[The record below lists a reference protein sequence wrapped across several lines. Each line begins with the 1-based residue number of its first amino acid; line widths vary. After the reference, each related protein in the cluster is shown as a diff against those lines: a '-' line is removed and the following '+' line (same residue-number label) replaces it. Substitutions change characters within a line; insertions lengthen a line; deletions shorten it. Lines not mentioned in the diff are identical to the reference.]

1 MVTEEHRQRLPL
13 PFNELSRVLGGGL
26 VPGSVV
32 LMAGEPGI
40 GKSTLLLQTSQ
51 HLANLGTGVIYV
63 TGEESPHQVK
73 LRADRLKLSGD
84 GISILQE
91 TDVDRVL
98 EILERVRPTLVI
110 VDSIQMM
117 HTSDAHSG
125 PGSSTQVREC
135 GLRIMRWAKEG
146 NTSVII
152 AGHITKD
159 GSIAGPMVLEHMVD
173 VVLYIEAESLSQYR
187 ILRSVKNRFGSTDEI
202 GIFQMGE
209 SGLEEVSDPSKAILS
224 QRGKWAVGSAIVPIL
239 EGSRPLMVEVQA
251 LTSPSAL
258 AVPRRIANGIDYNRL
273 LMLTAVLS
281 RRVGAK
287 LFNQDIIV
295 NVTGGLRVKDPA
307 ADLAVA
313 LAVASSLH
321 NVPLDPGLV
330 VMGEVGL
337 NGELRAVSQVNR
349 RLNEASRLG
358 LSSCL
363 LPTSSQDKFGKLD
376 NVELIFAST
385 LAQAIRPVL
394 PHRRRL
400 APTAQ
405 APNVIDCGDRAS
417 TMETD
422 SYSSEYR

>member
-32 LMAGEPGI
+32 LIAGEPGI

-51 HLANLGTGVIYV
+51 HIANLGTGVIYV

-73 LRADRLKLSGD
+73 LRADRLQLSGD
-84 GISILQE
+84 GISILPE

-98 EILERVRPTLVI
+98 EMLERVRPTLVI

-135 GLRIMRWAKEG
+135 GLRIMRWAKER
-146 NTSVII
+146 NTAVVI

-187 ILRSVKNRFGSTDEI
+187 VLRSVKNRFGSTNEI

-209 SGLEEVSDPSKAILS
+209 SGLEEVSDPSRTILS
-224 QRGKWAVGSAIVPIL
+224 QRGEWAVGSAIVPIL

-295 NVTGGLRVKDPA
+295 NVTGGLKVKDPA

-363 LPTSSQDKFGKLD
+363 LPTSSQDKFGKSD

-394 PHRRRL
+394 PDRRRP

-405 APNVIDCGDRAS
+405 APNVIDCEDRAG